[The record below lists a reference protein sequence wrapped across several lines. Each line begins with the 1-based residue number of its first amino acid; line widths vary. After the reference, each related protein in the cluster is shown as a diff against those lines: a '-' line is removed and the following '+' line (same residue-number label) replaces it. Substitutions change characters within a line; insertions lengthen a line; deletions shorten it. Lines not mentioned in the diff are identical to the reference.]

1 MLPAKKLA
9 EKSYQEIEHDAMEK
23 LKMLNIE
30 HLAKKTCF
38 AGVWW

>member
-9 EKSYQEIEHDAMEK
+9 EKSLQEIEHDAMEK
-23 LKMLNIE
+23 LKILHIE

-38 AGVWW
+38 TNFWR